1 MAQYLVT
8 RTPLSLTS
16 PPPHPLGIASHCIAP
31 PRPPLLFS
39 PLLTLVTP
47 LLSSPLTSPP
57 RLVPSVLSSPL
68 LAGRVRRYYH
78 AGASSPVAWGSASV
92 VPRVPASL
100 AARRRGR
107 QPVGAQGRGV
117 DLVRTPVPPST
128 LHTLH
133 TTHTCTSTAHPAP
146 CPQCQY
152 SSFLVLNRVTRL
164 RPLASALPA
173 RTSQCFDPFVKPF
186 MREKKPR

>member
-133 TTHTCTSTAHPAP
+133 TTHSVLAQLCAVN
-146 CPQCQY
+146 PQCQY

-173 RTSQCFDPFVKPF
+173 RTSQ
-186 MREKKPR
+186 